1 MFLIILPILGIQEG
15 SRRRDITEK
24 QMVSQSQLVEHVGTR
39 WKIKRKLST
48 WYTARGSGSNP
59 RSPLLLLHILI
70 RSQFCL
76 FHSKLPWD
84 SSKQCVFF
92 LAGNSLE
99 KSHFQHCERSEHPS
113 FSNKIWIFAPK
124 INTRICSCNANF
136 GMKIQMRQITLCQR
150 KIEWFL
156 GR

>member
-1 MFLIILPILGIQEG
+1 MFLIILPILGIQKG
-15 SRRRDITEK
+15 SRRRDIREK

-92 LAGNSLE
+92 LVGKSSLIFQIASEASTLPFQTKFEFSRQKSILEFAVVMLILAWKFKWDKLLYVKE
-99 KSHFQHCERSEHPS
+99 KLSDF
-113 FSNKIWIFAPK
+113 
-124 INTRICSCNANF
+124 
-136 GMKIQMRQITLCQR
+136 
-150 KIEWFL
+150 
-156 GR
+156 

>member
-1 MFLIILPILGIQEG
+1 MFLIILAILAIQEG
-15 SRRRDITEK
+15 SRRRDSREK

-92 LAGNSLE
+92 LVGKSSLIFQIASEASTLPFQTKFEFSRQKSILEFAVVMLILAWKFKWDKLLYVKE
-99 KSHFQHCERSEHPS
+99 KLSDF
-113 FSNKIWIFAPK
+113 
-124 INTRICSCNANF
+124 
-136 GMKIQMRQITLCQR
+136 
-150 KIEWFL
+150 
-156 GR
+156 